1 MGNIAIIIDDYKL
14 LLQSELSVI
23 EISSST
29 SWKTVGLD
37 YQMMF
42 STAPGIQ
49 CNIFRTS
56 IIYLIANYLTDALN
70 FLNTHVHIV
79 ML

>member
-29 SWKTVGLD
+29 S
-37 YQMMF
+37 
-42 STAPGIQ
+42 
-49 CNIFRTS
+49 
-56 IIYLIANYLTDALN
+56 
-70 FLNTHVHIV
+70 
-79 ML
+79 